1 MLRGLSKW
9 FKASCVNLTEQWL
22 EMSKM
27 GKEEV
32 DMLRKKKTKFLV

>member
-22 EMSKM
+22 EMSKI
-27 GKEEV
+27 GREV